1 MQEPHRARSLAFHPN
16 APAIVRF
23 DPFRFDLAE
32 GSLWRDGAEVRLPPR
47 SMVILQH
54 LVERAGAIVSKQAL
68 IDAGWKDAH
77 VGEASLTEAIGIIR
91 QALDDDPQQPR
102 YIQTV
107 HRRGYR
113 FIAPIAVDPP
123 PTHPLRDV
131 APAETVTTAIP
142 LTSAGGRGSP
152 DSLAPEG
159 GEGRVRGQAR
169 AETAPTREETAPPS
183 ASSAVAEVTAPQSG
197 AAARR
202 SQRGRGTM
210 RPASIAATVA
220 VAAVV
225 AAAAWWLIRGEG
237 TPPPVARLSLT
248 LTPEQA
254 PAPGLNAH
262 PVAVMTP
269 DGQRV
274 IYTAGAV
281 GAERLFVRR
290 MDRVEATPLP
300 GTDGGHGPFVSPD
313 GRWVAFFANGALR
326 KVPIEGGEPQVI
338 CAVPTG
344 VGGAWLSDDEIV
356 FAPDWTSPL
365 MRVRASSGSEP
376 KVAAAPKPGYSY
388 RWPDRIDD
396 RTVIATRW
404 RSTARDAAVVALSLT
419 PAETE
424 DVRDDDDV
432 EKVIAN
438 NAVFA
443 RYVQSGHLLF
453 VRNGVVNSIAFDA
466 INRTATSAPVQVAHD
481 ILTSMT
487 GAAQLAISPNG
498 TMLSIAD
505 VEERS
510 RRVMSRLAS
519 SGSTAAEAQSMRM
532 IDLPIAPRAF
542 RNFAVC
548 GDRLAVTVHERGQS
562 ELWVGSLD
570 RAALTR
576 ITSEGS
582 AAEPTWKQGCETI
595 TFGWNRRGAFGI
607 HDVTLGRGEPP
618 RALREG
624 RSARAS
630 QVPGS
635 WSADG
640 RLLAYVEPHPAT
652 RRGDIWISD
661 TSTGR
666 TRALIA
672 TPAEEILP
680 RLSPDGRWI
689 AYESDASGR
698 FEVEIASVE
707 FGARL
712 QVSTNGG
719 IWPAWSADGRDLF
732 YLQDGTIYRV
742 PVDSSTISSQP
753 SAGNPVTVF
762 SHPDI
767 VLFRPAADGTFIVV
781 RRTGEHLPLTRLDL
795 VLNWRAP

>member
-1 MQEPHRARSLAFHPN
+1 V
-16 APAIVRF
+16 PA
-23 DPFRFDLAE
+23 AE
-32 GSLWRDGAEVRLPPR
+32 
-47 SMVILQH
+47 
-54 LVERAGAIVSKQAL
+54 
-68 IDAGWKDAH
+68 
-77 VGEASLTEAIGIIR
+77 
-91 QALDDDPQQPR
+91 
-102 YIQTV
+102 
-107 HRRGYR
+107 
-113 FIAPIAVDPP
+113 AV
-123 PTHPLRDV
+123 T
-131 APAETVTTAIP
+131 AAIP
-142 LTSAGGRGSP
+142 LTPALSPQDPTPTRTNRASGAPAGRGSP
-152 DSLAPEG
+152 DTLAPAG

-169 AETAPTREETAPPS
+169 DR
-183 ASSAVAEVTAPQSG
+183 Q
-197 AAARR
+197 
-202 SQRGRGTM
+202 GRGTV
-210 RPASIAATVA
+210 RVVAIAAVIATI
-220 VAAVV
+220 AAVT
-225 AAAAWWLIRGEG
+225 WWLVRGDA
-237 TPPPVARLSLT
+237 TPPPMARLTLT

-281 GAERLFVRR
+281 GAQRLFVRR

-326 KVPIEGGEPQVI
+326 KAPIDGGEPQVI

-344 VGGAWLSDDEIV
+344 VGGTWLSDNEIV
-356 FAPDWTSPL
+356 FAPDWTGPL
-365 MRVRASSGSEP
+365 MRVRASSGSQP
-376 KVAAAPKPGYSY
+376 KIAAAPKPGYSY
-388 RWPDRIDD
+388 RWPDRIDEH
-396 RTVIATRW
+396 TVIATRW
-404 RSTARDAAVVALSLT
+404 RSSARDAAIVALSLT

-443 RYVQSGHLLF
+443 RYVPSGHLLF
-453 VRNGVVNSIAFDA
+453 VRDGNVNSIAFDA
-466 INRTATSAPVQVAHD
+466 VSRAATSAPAQVAHD

-498 TMLSIAD
+498 TMVSIAD

-510 RRVMSRLAS
+510 RRVMSRLTTQS
-519 SGSTAAEAQSMRM
+519 SPAPAQAATAAEAMRM

-548 GDRLAVTVHERGQS
+548 DDRLAVTVHERGQAD
-562 ELWVGSLD
+562 LWVGSLD

-582 AAEPTWKQGCETI
+582 AAEPTWKQGCETV
-595 TFGWNRRGAFGI
+595 TFGWNRTGAFAI

-624 RSARAS
+624 RNARAS

-635 WSADG
+635 WSTDG
-640 RLLAYVEPHPAT
+640 HLLAYVEPHPAT
-652 RRGDIWISD
+652 RRGDIWVSD

-666 TRALIA
+666 RRALIA

-719 IWPAWSADGRDLF
+719 TWPAWSADGRDLF

-742 PVDSSTISSQP
+742 PVDVSTLSSQP
-753 SAGNPVTVF
+753 SAGNPVAVF

-781 RRTGEHLPLTRLDL
+781 RRTREHLPLTRLDL

>member
-1 MQEPHRARSLAFHPN
+1 MRPMESHRARSLAFHPN

-77 VGEASLTEAIGIIR
+77 VGEASLTEAIGILR

-113 FIAPIAVDPP
+113 FIASIAVDAPAPHPP
-123 PTHPLRDV
+123 HALRDV
-131 APAETVTTAIP
+131 PAPVIEAI
-142 LTSAGGRGSP
+142 
-152 DSLAPEG
+152 
-159 GEGRVRGQAR
+159 
-169 AETAPTREETAPPS
+169 
-183 ASSAVAEVTAPQSG
+183 APQTPITPAT
-197 AAARR
+197 AADTTPVPGTRR
-202 SQRGRGTM
+202 DQGRGTM
-210 RPASIAATVA
+210 RPVT
-220 VAAVV
+220 V
-225 AAAAWWLIRGEG
+225 AAAMAAILATAGWWLLRGESA
-237 TPPPVARLSLT
+237 PPPVARLTLT
-248 LTPEQA
+248 LAPEQA

-262 PVAVMTP
+262 PVAAMTP

-290 MDRVEATPLP
+290 MDLVEATPLP
-300 GTDGGHGPFVSPD
+300 GTEGGHGPFVSPD

-326 KVPIEGGEPQVI
+326 KVPIDGGEPQVI

-344 VGGAWLSDDEIV
+344 VGGTWLSDEEIV

-365 MRVRASSGSEP
+365 MRVRAFSGSEP
-376 KVAAAPKPGYSY
+376 KLAAAPKTGYAY

-396 RTVIATRW
+396 HTVIATRW
-404 RSTARDAAVVALSLT
+404 HSSARDAAVVALSLT

-424 DVRDDDDV
+424 DPRDDDDV
-432 EKVIAN
+432 EKVIAKA
-438 NAVFA
+438 AVFA
-443 RYVQSGHLLF
+443 RYVPSGHLLF
-453 VRNGVVNSIAFDA
+453 VREGTVHSVAFDA
-466 INRTATSAPVQVAHD
+466 ASRTATTAPVQVTHS

-510 RRVMSRLAS
+510 RRVMSRVDAASLAVP
-519 SGSTAAEAQSMRM
+519 TPPAAPQTTKM

-542 RNFAVC
+542 RNFSVC
-548 GDRLAVTVHERGQS
+548 GDRLAATIHEHGQS

-576 ITSEGS
+576 ITGEGTAS
-582 AAEPTWKQGCETI
+582 EPTWKQGCETI
-595 TFGWNRRGAFGI
+595 TFGWNRAGGSEI
-607 HDVTLGRGEPP
+607 HEVTPGKGEPP
-618 RALREG
+618 HPLRE
-624 RSARAS
+624 RERRNARAS
-630 QVPGS
+630 QIPGS

-640 RLLAYVEPHPAT
+640 RLLAYVEPHPVT
-652 RRGDIWISD
+652 RRGDIWILD

-712 QVSTNGG
+712 QVSTDGG
-719 IWPAWSADGRDLF
+719 IWPAWSANGRDLF
-732 YLQDGTIYRV
+732 YLHDGTIYRV
-742 PVDSSTISSQP
+742 PVDGGGSGINGDISGGISSGIGGGLSTQP
-753 SAGNPVTVF
+753 SAGNPVPVF
-762 SHPDI
+762 HHPDT
-767 VLFRPAADGTFIVV
+767 VLFRPAADGGFIVV

>member
-77 VGEASLTEAIGIIR
+77 VGEASLTEAIGLIR

-113 FIAPIAVDPP
+113 FIAPIAVDAAT
-123 PTHPLRDV
+123 THPLRDV
-131 APAETVTTAIP
+131 PPAEPARPFTFP
-142 LTSAGGRGSP
+142 LQ
-152 DSLAPEG
+152 LEEG
-159 GEGRVRGQAR
+159 EASV
-169 AETAPTREETAPPS
+169 PP
-183 ASSAVAEVTAPQSG
+183 ASSTVVEVTAAPSH
-197 AAARR
+197 AAARDAG
-202 SQRGRGTM
+202 RGRGTM
-210 RPASIAATVA
+210 RAVIAAVA
-220 VAAVV
+220 VLAI
-225 AAAAWWLIRGEG
+225 AAAAWWMFRGDVA
-237 TPPPVARLSLT
+237 PPPVARLSLT

-262 PVAVMTP
+262 PVAAMTP

-281 GAERLFVRR
+281 GGELLFVRR
-290 MDRVEATPLP
+290 MDRVDATPLP
-300 GTDGGHGPFVSPD
+300 GTEGGHGPFVSPD

-326 KVPIEGGEPQVI
+326 KVPIDGGEPQVI

-344 VGGAWLSDDEIV
+344 VGGTWLSDDEIV

-376 KVAAAPKPGYSY
+376 KLAAAAAAGYSY

-404 RSTARDAAVVALSLT
+404 HTSARDAAVVALSLT
-419 PAETE
+419 PAETA
-424 DVRDDDDV
+424 DPRDDDDV
-432 EKVIAN
+432 EKVIAKG
-438 NAVFA
+438 AVFA
-443 RYVQSGHLLF
+443 RYVPTGHLLF
-453 VRNGVVNSIAFDA
+453 VREGVVSSVAFDA
-466 INRTATSAPVQVAHD
+466 ASRAATSAPVQVAHD
-481 ILTSMT
+481 ILTGMT
-487 GAAQLAISPNG
+487 GAAQLAISPTG
-498 TMLSIAD
+498 TMVSIAD
-505 VEERS
+505 VEERA
-510 RRVMSRLAS
+510 RRVLARVVPS
-519 SGSTAAEAQSMRM
+519 SAPGAATASTASTATAASTATGQM
-532 IDLPIAPRAF
+532 IDLPIGPRVI
-542 RNFAVC
+542 RNFSVC
-548 GDRLAVTVHERGQS
+548 GDRLAVTVHEHGQS
-562 ELWVGSLD
+562 DLWVGSLD

-576 ITSEGS
+576 ITSEGTAS
-582 AAEPTWKQGCETI
+582 EPTWKRGCETL
-595 TFGWNRRGAFGI
+595 TFGWNR
-607 HDVTLGRGEPP
+607 T
-618 RALREG
+618 G
-624 RSARAS
+624 RSAIHEITLGTGEVPRKLHEGRDSRVA
-630 QVPGS
+630 QIPGS

-640 RLLAYVEPHPAT
+640 RLLAYIEPHPAT
-652 RRGDIWISD
+652 RRGDIWVLD

-698 FEVEIASVE
+698 FEIEIASVE

-712 QVSTNGG
+712 QVSTKGG
-719 IWPAWSADGRDLF
+719 IWPSWSADGRDLF
-732 YLQDGTIYRV
+732 YLHDGTIYRV
-742 PVDSSTISSQP
+742 PVAGGTSGSSGTNGSSGSGVSLASQP
-753 SAGNPVTVF
+753 SAGNPVPVF

-767 VLFRPAADGTFIVV
+767 VIFRPAADGTFVVV